1 MQLFLEKVI
10 EKTTFPYFLSFSPP
24 EREEKPGH
32 RGIDRVPH
40 FFATEGINC
49 ILKILDLTFESK
61 LDLYLTVIGYWI

>member
-1 MQLFLEKVI
+1 M

-40 FFATEGINC
+40 FFATVGINC

-61 LDLYLTVIGYWI
+61 LDL